1 MDRFANDA
9 VLSDAEEFAILA
21 NRLII
26 TLLMKT
32 MISLPNL
39 LIASAAVCIAPAVIL
54 LISPGT
60 LMMIYGLRLNPG
72 GVFVGRTL
80 GAILVGLAILFWQ
93 ARLTQDAAFRQTA
106 ILAGL
111 IHNVLLIVV
120 IVTSTVRGDIIWTGW
135 PAMLVHVAL
144 AAGFVYFLR
153 R

>member
-1 MDRFANDA
+1 M
-9 VLSDAEEFAILA
+9 
-21 NRLII
+21 
-26 TLLMKT
+26 LMKT
-32 MISLPNL
+32 WITLPNL
-39 LIASAAVCIAPAVIL
+39 LTASAAVCIAPAVIL

-60 LMMIYGLRLNPG
+60 LMLIYGLRLNPG

-93 ARLTQDAAFRQTA
+93 ARRAQDAAFRQTA

-111 IHNVLLIVV
+111 VHNVLLIVV

-135 PAMLVHVAL
+135 PAALVHITL
-144 AAGFVYFLR
+144 ATGFVYFLR